1 MLHLKDLYLEK
12 NLMFVNPIIKIISNE
27 ITDDKNYLFNSI
39 NIINKKCSNSAVVAA
54 HFYINIKQS
63 SNPRLKIKEYFNL

>member
-39 NIINKKCSNSAVVAA
+39 NVINKKCGNSAVVAA
-54 HFYINIKQS
+54 HLYINIKQS